1 MSTATVAYDPKLA
14 PLADATPLE
23 ALPDAFKAVVP
34 EQTVTQKSELAA
46 VRAKLNKWARSLPHH
61 PYQDFGDRVKLLR
74 VQQCHSYWMGFATHF
89 EERALADIERPCSGT
104 AGERAK
110 YSSSSLDPW
119 RFAMP
124 VGKPFAEATFPDRM
138 VADSR
143 TVTTCTGCAGAR
155 QVTCDKCNGAKKA
168 RCYGCNGN
176 REVTCSGCNGS
187 RQVSCR
193 SCNGA
198 GQTRCSN
205 CGGNGQ
211 ARCTICLGTGRFP
224 AFNPNSGMCGA
235 CGGMGRSPCF
245 SCSSGWKT
253 CHTCSSTGRRTCSSC
268 SGSGRLTC
276 SPCGGRGEIICGE
289 CAGGGEINCRTCEG
303 HGAFEKFVNLQRKL
317 CCHEH
322 WAFVANPRVAK
333 APVPPQPEGTP
344 PPIPGKSAGAAWL
357 ERTAGV
363 LLATVSGG
371 QIPAHVAAA
380 LPLQAAG
387 QAAQRLAV
395 QSLRTKTAKPQRTL
409 QQRLQ
414 VQRVTSLE
422 VRYEFAGRPYVVW
435 LHGPD
440 AVLVPEHLPAP
451 LTLGQSMLE
460 RSQLI
465 VCERVHV
472 SPNVP
477 QAKLLAAQTAY
488 APTLDPRGERV
499 LCLLDDSFSGDGA
512 KGFVL
517 TDQYFYFRNL
527 VTDQPF
533 RVALTDLRSVIPEF
547 NDPTR
552 AVVAVNGTADLRMQ
566 RVNADQRTNVIA
578 LFTEIADSIHADNY
592 EPPGDA
598 EIDAARVPTGEEQLD
613 AVTFVLIQTALWDLA
628 GVSKQE
634 LWLLEKQLR
643 AWAGLCSVSLTKLE
657 VEAKLNEASHRAHE
671 DATGGHTTQLDR
683 AIAILAR
690 GLKSETHAR
699 LFADL
704 DTVASLG
711 NGAATGQKEFLVWLG
726 QILPAPVSEK
736 APGGQEQ
743 LEAVAYLMLQAAL
756 WDLKGVSKQEL
767 SQLVKCLLD
776 WAALL
781 SLPLRPLQAEDLL
794 NRTSRRAHEDAEQG
808 VSRRLEHSFAV
819 LRRSLNTHKR
829 ARLLA
834 DLNAVAHLGG
844 SVAEEQQQYLERVA
858 VELPEPSA

>member
-1 MSTATVAYDPKLA
+1 MENPRVSTPFIAYDAKLA
-14 PLADATPLE
+14 PLADADPLGT
-23 ALPDAFKAVVP
+23 LPAAFKLVVP
-34 EQTVTQKSELAA
+34 EETVTQESALAT
-46 VRAKLNKWARSLPHH
+46 VRAKLSEWAQALPHH
-61 PYQDFGDRVKLLR
+61 PYQDFGERVKLLR
-74 VQQCHSYWMGFATHF
+74 VQQCHSYRVSFATHLD
-89 EERALADIERPCSGT
+89 ERALKVIQRPCHDTSRP
-104 AGERAK
+104 RAR
-110 YSSSSLDPW
+110 YSTGNLDMW
-119 RFAMP
+119 RFALP
-124 VGKPFAEATFPDRM
+124 VGKPFAVADFPDRM

-143 TVTTCTGCAGAR
+143 TVTACDGCAGEMR
-155 QVTCDKCNGAKKA
+155 VTCDRCNGARKF
-168 RCYGCNGN
+168 RCSPCQGCG
-176 REVTCSGCNGS
+176 RVTCGS
-187 RQVSCR
+187 CS
-193 SCNGA
+193 GA
-198 GQTRCSN
+198 GQQSCAGCS
-205 CGGNGQ
+205 
-211 ARCTICLGTGRFP
+211 GR
-224 AFNPNSGMCGA
+224 
-235 CGGMGRSPCF
+235 GRSVCNSCF
-245 SCSSGWKT
+245 GRGRQQFGFGENAIEQTCFGCAGSGSRACAGCGSS
-253 CHTCSSTGRRTCSSC
+253 GRRTCSSC
-268 SGSGRLTC
+268 SGSGRRTC
-276 SPCGGRGEIICGE
+276 SPCSGRGEVTCSE
-289 CAGGGEINCRTCEG
+289 CSGGGEINCRRCQG
-303 HGAFEKFVNLQRKL
+303 HGAFEEFVTLQWKL
-317 CCHEH
+317 RTQERV
-322 WAFVANPRVAK
+322 AFIAHPRVAS
-333 APVPPQPEGTP
+333 APAPPRPPGGPPPVP
-344 PPIPGKSAGAAWL
+344 GKPASPAWL
-357 ERTAGV
+357 EQAAGA

-371 QIPAHVAAA
+371 QIPAAIAAA
-380 LPLQAAG
+380 LPFQSAG
-387 QAAQRLAV
+387 QAAQGLVV
-395 QSLRTKTAKPQRTL
+395 QALRARDAGTQRTL

-414 VQRVTSLE
+414 VERVTSLE
-422 VRYEFAGRPYVVW
+422 VRYEFGGRPYVVW
-435 LHGPD
+435 LHGPE
-440 AVLVPEHLPAP
+440 AVPTAERLPAA
-451 LTLGQSMLE
+451 LTLGKSLLE

-465 VCERVHV
+465 AGERVHV
-472 SPNVP
+472 APNVP
-477 QAKLLAAQTAY
+477 QEKLRAAQTAY

-499 LCLLDDSFSGDGA
+499 LCLLDDSFTGSGA

-527 VTDQPF
+527 VTDQSF

-547 NDPTR
+547 NDPAR
-552 AVVAVNGTADLRMQ
+552 AVATVNGSADLRMK
-566 RVNADQRTNVIA
+566 RLSADQRRNVIA
-578 LFTEIADSIHADNY
+578 LFTEIADSIQEDIY

-598 EIDAARVPTGEEQLD
+598 EIDAAHPPTGEEQLD

-634 LWLLEKQLR
+634 LGLLEKQVR

-794 NRTSRRAHEDAEQG
+794 NRTSRHAHEDAEQG